1 MPTQDELL
9 LQFSQKGAEDVAGG
23 ADAVAD
29 NLDKVS
35 NSEAKLNKAASEST
49 GSIKDH
55 VRGLADLKAGLD
67 IVSNVGGKV
76 VNFLKDATEETVK
89 YAAEVRDL
97 SRSIGAN
104 AEETSALIQ
113 VADDVT
119 VSTGTLEAAFKA
131 ALKNGIQPSIENL
144 AKLSDEYRAIED
156 PVQRSQ
162 FAMDKFGRAGLE
174 MAKILEQGGDAIRES
189 AKAAKEM
196 GLTLSDDA
204 VQAARDFE
212 IGMDNL
218 GDRVDALKTKIGTGL
233 LPVVNKFFET
243 MDKGLQT
250 LDLITNGS
258 QTLADTFGAVA
269 TKMQVDVVSGKM
281 TLDAYNAAITGMA
294 QNVSK
299 WDAITGASL
308 QNQFLLTQSQQQV
321 MTSFYNTTGAMT
333 TQGLVEKNNAAIA
346 ATAAEADR
354 IRGEQMKPVND
365 AIAARYQAMG
375 IAIQQE
381 QAYNAALTESDKAQ
395 ATYRAGVSE
404 TIGRI
409 DSLAESLAKA
419 TNAQATQMLA
429 QASLETITKAYKD
442 GTITQSEY
450 QNAVDKVLLK
460 YDMATPKSLA
470 ISKAQE
476 TINKAFL
483 DGKINIDDYVLVADK
498 LPKLAEDGKVT
509 TEEFAKIGLKS
520 VSDESKTATGKVDDL
535 GDQIRGTDSNIKDAT
550 ISAGHYAS
558 ILRDIPPKVETEII
572 FKYVQIGEPP
582 AGRASGGPVSA
593 GVPYMVGERGPEMFV
608 PGQSGSIVNNYGGNT
623 SNINITT
630 DKMGVALAIDRTY
643 AAQNARM

>member
-23 ADAVAD
+23 ANTVAD

-35 NSEAKLNKAASEST
+35 NSETKLNKAASEST
-49 GSIKDH
+49 GSIKEH

-131 ALKNGIQPSIENL
+131 AIKNGIQPSIENL
-144 AKLSDEYRAIED
+144 AKLSDEYRAIQD

-204 VQAARDFE
+204 VQSARDFE

-258 QTLADTFGAVA
+258 QNLSDTFSTVA
-269 TKMQVDVVSGKM
+269 AKMQVDVVSGKM
-281 TLDAYNAAITGMA
+281 SLDDYNAAITGMA
-294 QNVSK
+294 QNVAR
-299 WDAITGASL
+299 WDAATGASL

-375 IAIQQE
+375 NAILQE
-381 QAYNAALTESDKAQ
+381 QAYNAALIESEKAQ
-395 ATYRAGVSE
+395 VTYRAGVSE
-404 TIGRI
+404 TVGRI
-409 DSLAESLAKA
+409 DALAKSLA
-419 TNAQATQMLA
+419 NARNEQATQILA

-442 GTITQSEY
+442 GTITQAEY

-483 DGKINIDDYVLVADK
+483 DGKISLDDYVLVADK
-498 LPKLAEDGKVT
+498 LPKLADDGKVS
-509 TEEFAKIGLKS
+509 TEELAKLGVEVLGEKAKITRGHM
-520 VSDESKTATGKVDDL
+520 SDLTTQVHDTGGEVDKAKDKTNDY
-535 GDQIRGTDSNIKDAT
+535 
-550 ISAGHYAS
+550 ISRLNA
-558 ILRDIPPKVETEII
+558 IPPKIETEII
-572 FKYVQIGEPP
+572 WKNVVIGEPP
-582 AGRASGGPVSA
+582 TGRASGGPVSA

-608 PGQSGSIVNNYGGNT
+608 PSQNGNIVSNQTNNYKT
-623 SNINITT
+623 DYNITT
-630 DKMGVALAIDRTY
+630 DRTGLAFIFER
-643 AAQNARM
+643 QRMAEGRM